1 MNLKT
6 IAKIIILIG
15 GLLGLIG
22 SLSYFFAEKFIYD
35 YNQSIPQSEELF
47 IGAFIFLISFA
58 SVFLALLAFKP
69 SYVHSK
75 FLFIMVIILGVI
87 LLALL
92 SFTAVISSA
101 VSPFT
106 AALLIIA
113 GGITGDIGVAR
124 DSSLNT
130 P

>member
-1 MNLKT
+1 
-6 IAKIIILIG
+6 
-15 GLLGLIG
+15 
-22 SLSYFFAEKFIYD
+22 
-35 YNQSIPQSEELF
+35 
-47 IGAFIFLISFA
+47 FIFLISFA

-75 FLFIMVIILGVI
+75 FLFIIVIILGVI

-101 VSPFT
+101 VSPFI

-124 DSSLNT
+124 DRSLNT
-130 P
+130 S